1 MYLGAYFHSKTVC
14 VDSTLCSIGSAN
26 LDIRSSSINYET
38 NLVVYAGPHPR
49 IGGRLHRSGTAW
61 RSRQPSTR
69 GAGGPRGRLFLP
81 TETPDDLGYFTRP
94 VDILEDAGGGRLTW
108 TWREWSGPAYVPRAC
123 Q

>member
-1 MYLGAYFHSKTVC
+1 VASGIPEGLGPWQKPAPNASHYGITQQS
-14 VDSTLCSIGSAN
+14 
-26 LDIRSSSINYET
+26 
-38 NLVVYAGPHPR
+38 
-49 IGGRLHRSGTAW
+49 
-61 RSRQPSTR
+61 